1 MTGRCDAVYRRAVD
15 RQTLQRPVTR
25 ARLTAIVAAAIALA
39 VAGAGCG
46 DGDTAA
52 VGAAQEATAEGPAA
66 TVAAEASTPA
76 IPSFRDE
83 ILPVLADSCAGCH
96 APGAPGS
103 THLELATA
111 FDARAASPDIALVV
125 DAGVMPPWPASD
137 LSVAFHGDNSLDPD
151 QVDAVVA
158 WARAGAPLDVDDDTP
173 IESTRPLQVIEDPDL
188 VVTSAKGPYRGSVE
202 VRDDYRCLIFDPQ
215 VTEPSWILASQFE
228 PDRTEV
234 VHHGIISLASAELR
248 QQAEYWDSL
257 EPGPGW
263 TCYGGNGLSTA
274 EGGYEIGL
282 GGWAPGA
289 QPARRPPGYATP
301 LNPGDFIVVQI
312 HYHYDDDD
320 IPADLSRMVFDLASP
335 AEIEANGGS
344 FAQLTSQLY
353 LGAAEIPC
361 TEGDTHPLC
370 DRDAAL
376 DRVEDLYG
384 PFGRSLAEALTRQCG
399 YAPED
404 FVDMNQGEAW
414 SSCDLAVGNPG
425 RIVSIGAHM
434 HELGQ
439 SLRMTLHPD
448 TPDEV
453 VLLDIPDWSFEWQ
466 FGYSPVDDIVI
477 ERGDIVRVECRW
489 GRDRAPYE
497 AVGYILWAEGTGDE
511 MCYTSITT
519 APGER

>member
-1 MTGRCDAVYRRAVD
+1 MRALRSTSTTTPRSSRRVRCRSSRIPISSSPRPRGRTGARPRCGTTTGVSSSIRR
-15 RQTLQRPVTR
+15 
-25 ARLTAIVAAAIALA
+25 
-39 VAGAGCG
+39 
-46 DGDTAA
+46 
-52 VGAAQEATAEGPAA
+52 
-66 TVAAEASTPA
+66 S
-76 IPSFRDE
+76 PS
-83 ILPVLADSCAGCH
+83 
-96 APGAPGS
+96 
-103 THLELATA
+103 
-111 FDARAASPDIALVV
+111 
-125 DAGVMPPWPASD
+125 
-137 LSVAFHGDNSLDPD
+137 
-151 QVDAVVA
+151 
-158 WARAGAPLDVDDDTP
+158 
-173 IESTRPLQVIEDPDL
+173 
-188 VVTSAKGPYRGSVE
+188 
-202 VRDDYRCLIFDPQ
+202 
-215 VTEPSWILASQFE
+215 PSWILASQFE
-228 PDRTEV
+228 PDQTEV
-234 VHHGIISLASAELR
+234 VHHGIITLASAELR
-248 QQAEYWDSL
+248 QQAEFWDSL

-274 EGGYEIGL
+274 DGGYEIGL

-335 AEIEANGGS
+335 EEVEANGGS

-361 TEGDTHPLC
+361 VDGDTHPLC

-376 DRVEDLYG
+376 DRVEELYG
-384 PFGRSLAEALTRQCG
+384 AFGRGLAEGLTRQCG
-399 YAPED
+399 YVPED
-404 FVDMNQGEAW
+404 FAEMNQGEAW
-414 SSCDLAVGNPG
+414 SSCDLAIGNPG

-439 SLRMTLHPD
+439 SFRMTLHPD

-477 ERGDIVRVECRW
+477 ERGDIVRVECSW

-511 MCYTSITT
+511 MCYSSITT
-519 APGER
+519 APGEG